1 MVINRANRI
10 NQARTMLSLTVL
22 NKFVQ
27 VSTWLAAFHLLILV
41 VSFGFVI
48 IIYNSQIF
56 EYN

>member
-1 MVINRANRI
+1 
-10 NQARTMLSLTVL
+10 MLSLTVL

-41 VSFGFVI
+41 VSLGFVI